1 MQKLRGLVKTVLY
14 SVMQWREL
22 DAHALAGP
30 ETIGSTNSASSDGYA
45 LVGNVDA
52 RRRAHTAL
60 AVKWPRRLPLSHLRV
75 TSL

>member
-1 MQKLRGLVKTVLY
+1 MQLIDK
-14 SVMQWREL
+14 L
-22 DAHALAGP
+22 DAHTLVGS

-45 LVGNVDA
+45 LVGNIHA

-60 AVKWPRRLPLSHLRV
+60 AVKWPRRLPLSPLRV